1 MPIDVQTVDL
11 EAIRSLRE
19 QYRAEMG
26 CQIIFDSIHG
36 RPGWTRE
43 YLIRRDGVVAGYG
56 SVAIAGPWAERHTV
70 YEFYLVPEHR
80 THVFDLFGVLREA
93 TGAPGISI
101 QSNDALGSVVLHAFA
116 RDVCADTMIF
126 HDRVTTRHA
135 APPNAVFRTAS
146 AAESPDAAPDG
157 LRWRGIVEV
166 SGEVAAT
173 GGVLFHYNPPYGD
186 IYMDVDERFRRRGL
200 GTYIVQELKRRC
212 YEAGHIPAARCNAVN
227 LASRQTLQRAGFVPC
242 GYILDATLR

>member
-11 EAIRSLRE
+11 DAIRPLRE
-19 QYRAEMG
+19 QYRVEMA

-43 YLIRRDGVVAGYG
+43 YLLRRAGMVAGSG

-70 YEFYLVPEHR
+70 CEFYVSPEHR
-80 THVFDLFGVLREA
+80 THVFDLFGAFRDA
-93 TGAPGISI
+93 AGARGISM

-126 HDRVTTRHA
+126 HDRVTTRHPT
-135 APPNAVFRTAS
+135 PPNATFRSAS
-146 AAESPDAAPDG
+146 ATESPDAAPG
-157 LRWRGIVEV
+157 ELRWRGIVEV
-166 SGEVAAT
+166 DGAVAAT

-212 YEAGHIPAARCNAVN
+212 YEAGHIPAARCNAGN
-227 LASRQTLQRAGFVPC
+227 IASRQTLQRSGFVPC
-242 GYILDATLR
+242 GYILDATIR